1 MHRPVRKVVFP
12 VAGLGT
18 RFLPATKAVPKEML
32 PIVDRPLIQYAVDEA
47 RAAGIEDFIFVN
59 GRNKQ
64 AIEDHFDY
72 ATEHELSL
80 GEKNKTEEIAQLRSA
95 QPPPGAVSAV
105 RQQRPLGLGHAVWCA
120 RHLVGDQPFAV
131 MLPDDLVDAEKGCL
145 AQLIEVYNE
154 TGGNVVA
161 LEEVPRNQTN
171 RYGIIKP
178 GNDDGK
184 RVEITGMV
192 EKPKPEDAPSNLSII
207 GRYVLRPEVFGHL
220 ERHEKGAGGEIQLTD
235 AMARM
240 IGDMPFHG
248 LRFDGIRY
256 DCGNKSGFLKATVA
270 FALKRD
276 DLKDELMEFLRGCV
290 KG

>member
-1 MHRPVRKVVFP
+1 MAPPIRKVVFP

-18 RFLPATKAVPKEML
+18 RFLPATKAIPKEML

-72 ATEHELSL
+72 ATEHELAL
-80 GEKNKTEEIAQLRSA
+80 GEKNKDAEIAQLRSA

-120 RHLVGDQPFAV
+120 RHLVGSEPFAI
-131 MLPDDLVDAEKGCL
+131 MLPDDLVDAEPGCL
-145 AQLIEVYNE
+145 AQLIDVYNE

-161 LEEVPRNQTN
+161 LEEVPREQTN
-171 RYGIIKP
+171 RYGIISP
-178 GNDDGK
+178 GADDGS

-207 GRYVLRPEVFGHL
+207 GRYILVPEVFNQL
-220 ERHEKGAGGEIQLTD
+220 DRHEKGAGGEIQLTD
-235 AMARM
+235 AMARL
-240 IGDMPFHG
+240 IGSFPFHG
-248 LRFDGIRY
+248 VRFKGIRY
-256 DCGNKSGFLKATVA
+256 DCGNKGGFLKATVA

-276 DLKDELMEFLRGCV
+276 DLREDLLGFLKTCV
-290 KG
+290 